1 MGKKYKP
8 GDMIYSDFLGDDKAD
23 KSKLLYCENCER
35 WIPPPYIHTCH
46 CAKDVRESK
55 RKQKEGKE

>member
-1 MGKKYKP
+1 MRRKFKP
-8 GDMIYSDFLGDDKAD
+8 GDRIYEDFEGDGNVS

-35 WIPPPYIHTCH
+35 WILPPYIHTCH

-55 RKQKEGKE
+55 KKQKEGNK